1 MRRLIIGDIHGQYN
15 RMIDVL
21 NRSHYDPDK
30 DELYPVGDF
39 CDRGPRPVEVLDFI
53 YSLPNC
59 HPVIGNHDLYLMEY
73 LSHTIPS
80 YRLDNWL
87 RQRNGGWITLKE
99 VDKQS
104 IKWQNK
110 VLDRLMSTPF
120 VRMVDSNI
128 IVHGGFSIE
137 MMENH
142 NPVYYTGKSSKDIS
156 KEEYI
161 NIFHEIAWDRT
172 LIYSSKEEKE
182 DLSIPWSNRFF
193 LGHTP
198 IINEDHKPYITSSII
213 DIDTGSFV
221 SQGAITVIDVDTLE
235 YWHSTVPVE
244 NI

>member
-1 MRRLIIGDIHGQYN
+1 
-15 RMIDVL
+15 
-21 NRSHYDPDK
+21 
-30 DELYPVGDF
+30 
-39 CDRGPRPVEVLDFI
+39 
-53 YSLPNC
+53 
-59 HPVIGNHDLYLMEY
+59 
-73 LSHTIPS
+73 
-80 YRLDNWL
+80 
-87 RQRNGGWITLKE
+87 
-99 VDKQS
+99 
-104 IKWQNK
+104 
-110 VLDRLMSTPF
+110 MSTPF
-120 VRMVDSNI
+120 LRMVDSNI
-128 IVHGGFSIE
+128 IANGGFSKE

-182 DLSIPWSNRFF
+182 DLSIPWSNKFL

-213 DIDTGSFV
+213 DVDTSSFV
-221 SQGAITVIDVDTLE
+221 SQGAITVIYVDTLE